1 MSSVAD
7 PAEAMESE
15 INLGRDGNE
24 EEDTAPADRLDKL
37 ERDIALLQQRVP
49 STGTVHEV
57 KDQVEFLGSSP
68 DLKEISRSSAVMG
81 MLKGRGYGTHFYG
94 ASSAMSIIAQVS
106 AYSDPLAARSMAK
119 SFSFQI
125 SAIS

>member
-7 PAEAMESE
+7 PAEATESE

-24 EEDTAPADRLDKL
+24 EHDTAPADRLEKL
-37 ERDIALLQQRVP
+37 ERDLALLQQRVP
-49 STGTVHEV
+49 STVHEV

-68 DLKEISRSSAVMG
+68 DLKGISRSSAVMG